1 MKMKIFLMVCV
12 LALVGCQAK
21 GRFSDEQI
29 AAMRNAGFSQNSEGW
44 GLGLSDKILF
54 GVNESE
60 LTPASKNTIQT
71 MAKNL
76 ATTGIKH
83 VRIDGHTDNYGK
95 ADYNQQLSLKRA
107 NAVATQW
114 AQGAGI
120 PRENIVTRGLGMSA
134 PIASNNNPQG
144 RAQNRRVAIV
154 ITAP

>member
-1 MKMKIFLMVCV
+1 MKIKLFLLLCILVC
-12 LALVGCQAK
+12 AGCQSK
-21 GRFSDEQI
+21 GRFTAAQI
-29 AAMRNAGFSQNSEGW
+29 AAMQSAGFTENMEGW

-60 LTPASKNTIQT
+60 LTEASKSNIAN

-76 ATTGIKH
+76 SATGIQH

-107 NAVATQW
+107 DAVATQW
-114 AQGAGI
+114 ASGAGV
-120 PRENIVTRGLGMSA
+120 PRANIITRGLGMTA
-134 PIASNNNPQG
+134 PIASDNSAQG

-154 ITAP
+154 ITSP

>member
-1 MKMKIFLMVCV
+1 MKKNIFL
-12 LALVGCQAK
+12 LLLSLTLVGCQSK
-21 GRFSDEQI
+21 GRFSEAQI
-29 AAMRNAGFSQNSEGW
+29 AAMKNAGFTQNMEGW

-60 LTPASKNTIQT
+60 LTAASKHNIQG

-76 ATTGIKH
+76 AATGIRH

-95 ADYNQQLSLKRA
+95 PDYNQQLSLKRA
-107 NAVATQW
+107 NAVAAQW
-114 AQGAGI
+114 AEGAMI

-134 PIASNNNPQG
+134 PVTSNNSAQG